1 MLGSS
6 AVNTPRADAVRNSS
20 SYALAPGSST
30 SEQVPKD
37 TARVPAGSARGVV
50 NSRSAVPST

>member
-1 MLGSS
+1 MFGSS
-6 AVNTPRADAVRNSS
+6 AVNTPRADASRISA

-30 SEQVPKD
+30 REQVPND
-37 TARVPAGSARGVV
+37 TARVPAGNASGMP